1 MARIKKVYVRSREDG
16 KIKIGGYAT
25 GLEEGWNYCFFYRY
39 MDGPMENVGNAGTD
53 YTFVKLDDYSRKTS
67 RTRLY
72 DFGESGTYVGD
83 EGNGVYTLYLY
94 LVGHSCDEKLHLE
107 SEMSFPVEEESPTPP
122 PTTCTEGTYSA
133 DRAMVCRGGKWV
145 PVSTPPAPG
154 PEVPGPAPGPEVP
167 GPSPGVPAMYL
178 TPEQAASR
186 SAMGLPCY
194 VKCTLPVLNMLPGIP
209 YTPGAWIPP
218 FCAITEKP

>member
-1 MARIKKVYVRSREDG
+1 MASIKKVYVRSREDG

-107 SEMSFPVEEESPTPP
+107 SKMSFSVEEEAPTPP

-133 DRAMVCRGGKWV
+133 DRTMVCRGGTWV
-145 PVSTPPAPG
+145 PVGAPP
-154 PEVPGPAPGPEVP
+154 VPGPAVP
-167 GPSPGVPAMYL
+167 GPAPGVPAMYL

-194 VKCTLPVLNMLPGIP
+194 IKCTLPVLNMLPGIP
-209 YTPGAWIPP
+209 YTPGAWVPP
-218 FCAITEKP
+218 FCAITAEP